1 MEIDMKVRSL
11 MFLVVLVLFCGSLSA
26 GDFYA
31 GAKIGPGAVFVYGD
45 DTDDLD
51 PAAGMSLGVFGMF
64 SPMKFFA
71 VQAEFNYEM
80 KGSSLDA
87 GGVEAR
93 QYLHYFSIPV
103 IAKAVVP
110 VSILSVQPYA
120 GFNFSFLANANYK
133 GTTTVFGI
141 TATQEENNKGDFAIF
156 DMGVL
161 FGAEAFFNVTK
172 NIFVSADL
180 RFELSFLAIDDGRD
194 AEAYNGTF
202 YALFGAGYKF

>member
-1 MEIDMKVRSL
+1 MRLKVL
-11 MFLVVLVLFCGSLSA
+11 LLLVAVLLCGSLSA
-26 GDFYA
+26 LDFYA

-45 DTDDLD
+45 DTDDYD
-51 PAAGMSLGVFGMF
+51 TAAGMSLGVYGMF

-80 KGSSLDA
+80 KGASGELDY
-87 GGVEAR
+87 GVATASGR
-93 QYLHYFSIPV
+93 QYLHYLSIPV
-103 IAKAVVP
+103 IAKAVLP
-110 VSILSVQPYA
+110 VKIVTVMPYA
-120 GFNFSFLANANYK
+120 GLNFSFLANANYK
-133 GTTTVFGI
+133 GTTTIFGVDSNY
-141 TATQEENNKGDFAIF
+141 EDDNKDDFETF

-161 FGAEAFFNVTK
+161 FGAEAFISVTK

-194 AEAYNGTF
+194 SDVYNGTF